1 MAKGN
6 DVNQLVD
13 SVGDWFEKL
22 PPLPKKWNEV
32 IVKIVPWISLIFGAL
47 GVLTALAAFGI
58 LTVLAP
64 FVAVGSGAGAAS
76 SGIIGSLLFLISS
89 ALMLLAFP
97 GTRARKKH
105 GWNLLFYSEVV
116 SLVSSVIA
124 FSFGGVIGNLIAF
137 YILFQIRSH
146 YK

>member
-1 MAKGN
+1 MAKSN
-6 DVNQLVD
+6 DVNQLIGTVEE
-13 SVGDWFEKL
+13 WFSKL

-32 IVKIVPWISLIFGAL
+32 IVKITPWIALIFGVL
-47 GVLTALAAFGI
+47 GVFTALAAVGV

-76 SGIIGSLLFLISS
+76 SGIIGSVLFLISS
-89 ALMLLAFP
+89 ALLLLAFP
-97 GTRARKKH
+97 GTKARKMH

-116 SLVSSVIA
+116 SLISSVIA
-124 FSFGGVIGNLIAF
+124 FSFGGVIGNLIGF
-137 YILFQIRSH
+137 YILFQIKSH